1 MTRHSRINPP
11 LPIDQASG
19 AVTLDYGS
27 ARLGR
32 RLRAVYQAL
41 RNRIAAHKLYDMTD
55 EQLADIGLTRADLR
69 HSFVANDQFD
79 PTIELAWKARTN
91 ARQMRRL

>member
-1 MTRHSRINPP
+1 MTRHSRINSP

-19 AVTLDYGS
+19 AVTLDYAS

-32 RLRAVYQAL
+32 RPRAFYKAL
-41 RNRIAAHKLYDMTD
+41 RNRMAAHKLYDMTD

-69 HSFVANDQFD
+69 HSFVTNNQFD
-79 PTIELAWKARTN
+79 PTIELAWKARAN
-91 ARQMRRL
+91 ARQMRSL